1 MELKE
6 FLEKQGSFQ
15 MQERKARQNYDNA
28 CTMEKIEHRQRM
40 NKEMDNHHAVMA
52 KLKDHYE
59 NQLEAISAE
68 RKAVRLEWAESEA
81 KRRIEEQ
88 KEAMQ

>member
-6 FLEKQGSFQ
+6 FLEKQESFQ
-15 MQERKARQNYDNA
+15 RQERTAKQNYDNA
-28 CTMEKIEHRQRM
+28 CTKEKAEHRKRM
-40 NKEMDNHHAVMA
+40 NEELDNHHGVLQ
-52 KLKDHYE
+52 KLKDE
-59 NQLEAISAE
+59 FNDQLEAISAE

-88 KEAMQ
+88 EK

>member
-6 FLEKQGSFQ
+6 FLERQESFQ
-15 MQERKARQNYDNA
+15 RQERTARQNYDNA
-28 CTMEKIEHRQRM
+28 CTKEKIEHRKRM
-40 NKEMDNHHAVMA
+40 NEEMDNHHGVMA
-52 KLKDHYE
+52 KLKDQYE

-88 KEAMQ
+88 EK